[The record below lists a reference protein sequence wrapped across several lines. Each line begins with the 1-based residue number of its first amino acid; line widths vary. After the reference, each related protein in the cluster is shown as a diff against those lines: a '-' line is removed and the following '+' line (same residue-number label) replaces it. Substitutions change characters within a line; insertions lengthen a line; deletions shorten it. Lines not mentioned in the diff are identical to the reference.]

1 VPLTR
6 EEDGR
11 IHAEVL
17 WVDRYGNAQLN
28 VDPDELVDFE
38 DHVKLIYDDGSR
50 AARRVPAFAAVEPAE
65 VGLVV
70 DSYGLVAVVLDRR
83 SAAEELGLS
92 TGSAVT
98 IEPLDEDRPPGI
110 VTPVNLG
117 PRR

>member
-1 VPLTR
+1 M
-6 EEDGR
+6 
-11 IHAEVL
+11 
-17 WVDRYGNAQLN
+17 
-28 VDPDELVDFE
+28 
-38 DHVKLIYDDGSR
+38 
-50 AARRVPAFAAVEPAE
+50 
-65 VGLVV
+65 V